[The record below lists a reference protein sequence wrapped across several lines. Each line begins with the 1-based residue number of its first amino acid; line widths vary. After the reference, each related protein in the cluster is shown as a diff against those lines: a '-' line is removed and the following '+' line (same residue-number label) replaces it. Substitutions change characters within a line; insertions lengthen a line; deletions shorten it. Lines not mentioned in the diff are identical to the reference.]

1 MSLLTSVSMLL
12 LHTTS
17 LTLYTATTTLAQGS
31 CTLATGVRGR
41 CVEVRQCPTVLRT
54 YRQSR
59 PLVCVS
65 PGEAKVVCCPASNL
79 QLLQDIS
86 APIVNFQC
94 GQNIY
99 QPFKLYTESVG
110 PIRFLRP
117 ESINKTVLNK
127 ISSGDDPQRRPG
139 VPLAAL
145 NDPKVFQL
153 RPGPILGALRVLG
166 GVTALKNNWP
176 WMALLGEKNGKEIRW
191 FYAGVLI
198 SDRWVLSALHCVLA
212 TTPHV
217 VRLGEHDYNDDN
229 DGAAHEDFSIV
240 DIIPHP
246 EYFHPQAYHDVVLLK
261 LDHKVKLKPF
271 INPVCLP
278 WGRESSHSLVGQN
291 VTLTG
296 WGDTQF
302 VGLPSSVLQQVN
314 VTVFKSEE
322 CDKSYSTLLEYSDT
336 WPLGIGEETVCA
348 GDRNGGRDSC
358 QGDSGGPIVYSNS
371 TRGYILAGIVSRG
384 YGCGLLDYPGLYVNI
399 RHPLYLA
406 WIKNVA
412 F

>member
-1 MSLLTSVSMLL
+1 MTSTLDKCDKCG
-12 LHTTS
+12 TS
-17 LTLYTATTTLAQGS
+17 IEGS

-212 TTPHV
+212 T
-217 VRLGEHDYNDDN
+217 NDN

-278 WGRESSHSLVGQN
+278 WGRESSHSQVYGQN
-291 VTLTG
+291 VIHPTAGRHTVCLG
-296 WGDTQF
+296 GKKRGAEMEPLGDTNMIKFGGNPKDGSRVGSVFAIQF
-302 VGLPSSVLQQVN
+302 PYFFPDCTQEEAEVTRNNLTTKSV
-314 VTVFKSEE
+314 
-322 CDKSYSTLLEYSDT
+322 
-336 WPLGIGEETVCA
+336 
-348 GDRNGGRDSC
+348 
-358 QGDSGGPIVYSNS
+358 
-371 TRGYILAGIVSRG
+371 
-384 YGCGLLDYPGLYVNI
+384 
-399 RHPLYLA
+399 
-406 WIKNVA
+406 
-412 F
+412 